1 VERDVC
7 GDQRAAVGWAL
18 DPEVAIEDCEPVRQ
32 PDEAAAAGPGAADA
46 VVAHAQL
53 EGAVLDARHDRG
65 AMRVRV
71 LGDVVSASATAK

>member
-1 VERDVC
+1 MPTTDTR
-7 GDQRAAVGWAL
+7 
-18 DPEVAIEDCEPVRQ
+18 PVRL
-32 PDEAAAAGPGAADA
+32 ETAGAH
-46 VVAHAQL
+46 VLVAHARWRSLGLRSGVLAGTLATPYVPPRGVL